1 VKIANLNIQ
10 KLGNFEDYTNKNKY
24 SIKQFKSDFKD
35 YQLNQSLNKEKR
47 DLIEQK
53 LEVPKHLKEGL
64 LSTQQGYENFLS
76 ICMISGSTF
85 FNTNIGKI
93 KKIDNVKSLLS
104 YNASEESSKNYTY
117 KRSGQNY
124 YVTPDHVSFTL
135 SVINSMERLEIQ
147 VGHTQKVAAWINVIF
162 WEECEKFLR
171 PNIEQI
177 GFHDK
182 LLKRVK
188 DIVRNLDT
196 NQKLIEIK
204 QLLDSLQIKF
214 VEIYEGKNPIGF
226 YMVIPDQDEQDL
238 YFDTNDDI
246 QHKENIIMIN
256 TILAQYKIKKL
267 PSSEESTASDAYDK
281 IHAARRGMI
290 FDNKTLVNIM
300 KSCCESLGVVAY
312 STLHES
318 FKQRL
323 SNIQYIESTS
333 VDQLNFESKI
343 ESLNSKI
350 YSEEYR
356 EDELDSLPTD
366 FVNTSEIASANILDF
381 ESLTEIEI
389 ESLTEIEMESI
400 LEENLKNSLELRS
413 SLDMETEYVPE
424 EISDGEISSENDDE
438 ESGSETESSYELED
452 SNFDEEKYIIKPL
465 FDELSNMLEKLSI
478 EFIDLH
484 EDLEIFIVKALEVIK
499 NSEKVKK
506 VTQSSFDNEEY
517 SKYERGKEYFERLEQ
532 KLIYD
537 GKLDNSD
544 PSYKVGLVIT
554 IKKSLERKI

>member
-1 VKIANLNIQ
+1 MKIANLNIQ
-10 KLGNFEDYTNKNKY
+10 KLGNFEDYTNNNKY
-24 SIKQFKSDFKD
+24 SIQQFKSDFKD

-47 DLIEQK
+47 VLIEQE
-53 LEVPKHLKEGL
+53 LEVPKDLKEGL

-93 KKIDNVKSLLS
+93 KRIDNVKSLLS

-117 KRSGQNY
+117 KRRGQNY
-124 YVTPDHVSFTL
+124 YVTQDHVSFTV

-147 VGHTQKVAAWINVIF
+147 VDHTQKVAAWINVIF

-171 PNIEQI
+171 PSIEQI

-196 NQKLIEIK
+196 NKKLIEIK

-214 VEIYEGKNPIGF
+214 VEISEGKNPIGF
-226 YMVIPDQDEQDL
+226 YMVIPDQNEQDL

-246 QHKENIIMIN
+246 QHKENIIIIN

-290 FDNKTLVNIM
+290 FDNQTLVNIM
-300 KSCCESLGVVAY
+300 KSCCESLGVVSY
-312 STLHES
+312 STFHES

-333 VDQLNFESKI
+333 IDQLNFESKI

-350 YSEEYR
+350 YSEEYK
-356 EDELDSLPTD
+356 EDELDSLPID
-366 FVNTSEIASANILDF
+366 FVNTSEIASDNILDY
-381 ESLTEIEI
+381 

-400 LEENLKNSLELRS
+400 LEENLKNSLELTS
-413 SLDMETEYVPE
+413 SIDMETEYVPE
-424 EISDGEISSENDDE
+424 EISNDEISSENDDE
-438 ESGSETESSYELED
+438 ESGSETERSYELDD

-465 FDELSNMLEKLSI
+465 LDELSNMLEKLSI
-478 EFIDLH
+478 EFIDLY

-506 VTQSSFDNEEY
+506 VTQSSLDNEEY

-544 PSYKVGLVIT
+544 LSYKVGLVIT
-554 IKKSLERKI
+554 LKKSLERKI